1 MNEKINVGGYQMINL
16 ENADLAS
23 GAVIKGIFKL
33 ITATEKPILLSSM
46 RFEQTTLKPQFANFW
61 HSECLHSF
69 TNKRP
74 LHFNSRQPRQ
84 RKNHKVCCCLKKGLI
99 FYENYRRSSNCK
111 LNGSRASRRNRRC
124 Q

>member
-16 ENADLAS
+16 EDANLAS

-61 HSECLHSF
+61 HAENENQWISNVYTASP
-69 TNKRP
+69 TNDHYILTVDNLDNVKITK
-74 LHFNSRQPRQ
+74 SA
-84 RKNHKVCCCLKKGLI
+84 VV
-99 FYENYRRSSNCK
+99 
-111 LNGSRASRRNRRC
+111 
-124 Q
+124 